1 MSFRLDLF
9 LALLVITILCAVCG
23 ADSSCAY
30 YTSPISLNTPW
41 QNPVSDPDAWRN
53 SIPANH
59 VPGLRAPISN
69 PPPAPLSPV
78 VAAQHYR
85 GSDYYRPVSN
95 PYPVYTD
102 PEPRY
107 RYASHY
113 YWNDDDYRQYY
124 PYNSYYSSNYY
135 YRSGTIQILST
146 PAGASVYLNNKYRG
160 RTPHTGYLD
169 ISSLQPGTYDL
180 LIQYDDYLP
189 YTSTIYVE
197 RGQVRTVNVVLTPET
212 GRGSFTGSMQIQS
225 DPGDAQVFLNH
236 QFMGITPVYLTSLT
250 PGEYTLTLQK
260 EGYASYISVVQVI
273 EGQTLPIT
281 AVLSGL
287 PATPATPVPTATPI
301 PTQTPVPAPTRAGL
315 PVTVVLFGLIAGLF
329 CVSRR

>member
-9 LALLVITILCAVCG
+9 LALLVVTILCAVCS
-23 ADSSCAY
+23 ADSPGGY
-30 YTSPISLNTPW
+30 HTSPISPNPPW

-53 SIPANH
+53 NIPVNPA
-59 VPGLRAPISN
+59 PGIRTPISN
-69 PPPAPLSPV
+69 PVPAPLSPV
-78 VAAQHYR
+78 VAAQYYR
-85 GSDYYRPVSN
+85 GPDYYRPVSN
-95 PYPVYTD
+95 PYPVYND

-135 YRSGTIQILST
+135 YRTGTIQILST

-180 LIQYDDYLP
+180 LIQYDEYLP

-236 QFMGITPVYLTSLT
+236 QFMGITPVYLSSLT

-281 AVLSGL
+281 AVLAGL

-315 PVTVVLFGLIAGLF
+315 PVTIILLGLAAGLF